1 MGADLSTG
9 RHSMRHPLDWYV
21 EEQWCTEQLFHAA
34 GLEFE
39 LECGTAIWDPC
50 CGYGNI
56 GVALEAWAPDLRI
69 ICSDVVDNLRRA
81 DFLREPEF
89 FSADFLELE
98 VAPAPC
104 TIVMNPPYS
113 YQKGILEAFVRHALK
128 LASGRV
134 FALVPNKW
142 LASQRRYQLFA
153 ADHPPE
159 LVLHLTQ
166 RPSMPP
172 GDMIE
177 AMGDR
182 AFRNGKIDYC
192 WICWDATL
200 RTAPGETRTA
210 WLPPLGLAPMATIPA
225 FTNKTGEI
233 G

>member
-21 EEQWCTEQLFHAA
+21 EEQWCTEQLIRAA
-34 GLEFE
+34 GLDFE

-50 CGYGNI
+50 TGGGNI
-56 GVALEAWAPDLRI
+56 AAAFDGWAPDFRV
-69 ICSDVVDNLRRA
+69 ICSDVVENIDWLQFLRRPKFFIA
-81 DFLREPEF
+81 DFL
-89 FSADFLELE
+89 SLE

-113 YQKGILEAFVRHALK
+113 YRKGILEKFVRHAIK

-142 LASQRRYQLFA
+142 LASQGRYWLFA
-153 ADHPPE
+153 VDHPPE
-159 LVLHLTQ
+159 LILHLTQ

-172 GDMIE
+172 GDLIE

-182 AFRNGKIDYC
+182 AFRGGKIDYC
-192 WICWDATL
+192 WICWDTNVP
-200 RTAPGETRTA
+200 TAPGKTRTA
-210 WLPPLGLAPMATIPA
+210 WLPPLNPVR
-225 FTNKTGEI
+225 TNGEDE
-233 G
+233 